1 MSKLRKRV
9 LMSPEFEM
17 DPLSVPIS
25 DFPIDRM
32 QAVRNF
38 NNVCYNAAVDFVD
51 GYGQDSVRNSKGG
64 QYCETTTKRLI
75 KAIGKDPCQYRLTAV
90 PVIDLRPKFFSES
103 LGQCKGNPEKALQMC
118 IAKSEKHK
126 ADPRWCKAAYTI
138 YKNAYEDKM
147 PKLPQSY
154 AENYTENLSDLAE
167 DTPSPSNPAH
177 SSPWNW
183 LVPVLIGCLL
193 AFLLA
198 VLVPRFVSTD
208 KKPIIS

>member
-1 MSKLRKRV
+1 
-9 LMSPEFEM
+9 
-17 DPLSVPIS
+17 
-25 DFPIDRM
+25 
-32 QAVRNF
+32 
-38 NNVCYNAAVDFVD
+38 
-51 GYGQDSVRNSKGG
+51 
-64 QYCETTTKRLI
+64 
-75 KAIGKDPCQYRLTAV
+75 
-90 PVIDLRPKFFSES
+90 
-103 LGQCKGNPEKALQMC
+103 
-118 IAKSEKHK
+118 
-126 ADPRWCKAAYTI
+126 
-138 YKNAYEDKM
+138 M